1 MMAPILDHLDRLA
14 DEHPDKLLYSY
25 LDVNG
30 DPIESYTYAS
40 FLHRAQAIAG
50 HLRKEGHFAA
60 GDRIL
65 LAYPPGLEMICAFFG
80 CVRAGL
86 IPVPVYPPS
95 SRGFQSALYKMVHIA
110 KDCHAAGILT
120 NIDYQASLKTNLAR
134 SGVTASG
141 VDVDYISG
149 LPWIA
154 TEDFVDT
161 ISGQPPV
168 DPSKILFLQ
177 YTSGSTMEPKGV
189 IVTHENI
196 LNTCPLVIDHPAPVV
211 VSWLPQYHDMGLIGC
226 YLYPAL
232 KGGTTYGFAP
242 MDFIQRPILWFNAI
256 TTYHATAT
264 AAPNFAFDYC
274 LRAGRLSKESLEA
287 CDLSSLR
294 VLMCAAEPVKPDTY
308 TRFLEAFQSYG
319 LKSES
324 FYVAYGLAENTLAV
338 SLGGRNI
345 VSVNKH
351 VFALGKARMTTEVS
365 EIAGAT
371 QIVSCGTP
379 LPGLDVKI
387 VDPEGHFA
395 LKPERI
401 GEIWVAGSGK
411 CQGYWNNPELTLR
424 QFRAR
429 LVDDTPYDDGYLRT
443 GDMGFIHKGELY
455 VCGRIKDMIILR
467 GQNYYPQDI
476 EHVVEKSSSLIRHNC
491 VAAFQVQEDS
501 EPALAIVAEVKNPRA
516 LPEARKIAAAIRN
529 YLNVEVAV
537 ISLIAPRAIPRTSSG
552 KIMRHKTKQMWLQG
566 QFTVLS
572 DFSREKD
579 AGNSPSDCDMHSS
592 FAELKARYNLTG
604 LESYNLVE
612 AGLDSLDLVVF
623 MHELKELLKD
633 KGAELLARQVDIGVI
648 QRVSVA
654 ELFGLAE
661 QLERAPEEALVHLRH
676 SLAAFREEQC
686 AAEKQMMSND
696 RKLIFEPPAP
706 SPMPEIP
713 MLNRVLL
720 TGGTG
725 FIGPF
730 IMKSLLEQTQ
740 AKIYVLV
747 RSSDEKQGRQRL
759 RAAMDSMGPCG
770 AGMMEMF
777 EARVIPVCGDLGQPK
792 LGLMQDV
799 WDYLASEID
808 TVFHNGATVNYLLNY
823 DLMRNANVLGTNEVV
838 RLAFAGRLKEFN
850 YVSTTFVF
858 GWAVKSVLYETDLNE
873 NMELLDFGYSQSK
886 WVAEQVVVDAR
897 SRGLSARIFRP
908 ALVSPSVTGGGNNF
922 DIAVRLVAFMV
933 NHGIGVDTLNQVSF
947 VPADIAANNIVAI
960 STTPGTAN
968 KTYHVTRDDYS
979 NMTDITGLI
988 TKATGR
994 RFERFSLPAF
1004 VPELIRR
1011 CRKEDLL
1018 FPLLDFLVGSVD
1030 NISAMEF
1037 KRYDSSSYQMAR
1049 DASVWGK
1056 ADPSLEDTVNGILKF
1071 MYRKGII
1078 SVAAREVNAVS
1089 PICEREPNIETHRRG
1104 TDCGAHCLQCMADA
1118 GDPECI
1124 EEIPKIEASEQ
1135 RWDYRGVNKRN
1146 GLFYKSS

>member
-1 MMAPILDHLDRLA
+1 MTASILDHLDRLA
-14 DEHPDKLLYSY
+14 DEHPNKLLYSY

-30 DPIESYTYAS
+30 DPIETYTYAS
-40 FLHRAQAIAG
+40 FLRRTQAIAG
-50 HLRKEGHFAA
+50 HLRKDCRFAA
-60 GDRIL
+60 GDRLL

-95 SRGFQSALYKMVHIA
+95 SRGFQSALYKTVHIA
-110 KDCHAAGILT
+110 KDCQAAGILT
-120 NIDYQASLKTNLAR
+120 SRDYLASLKTNLAR
-134 SGVTASG
+134 RGVSASG
-141 VDVDYISG
+141 VDVDYISS

-161 ISGQPPV
+161 ISNQPPA
-168 DPSKILFLQ
+168 DPWKILFLQ

-189 IVTHENI
+189 MVTHENI
-196 LNTCPLVIDHPAPVV
+196 LNTYELVIDHPAPVV

-256 TTYHATAT
+256 TTYRATAA
-264 AAPNFAFDYC
+264 AAPNFAYDYC

-308 TRFLEAFQSYG
+308 TRFLEAFQPNG
-319 LKSES
+319 LKSDS

-345 VSVNKH
+345 VSVNKRAL
-351 VFALGKARMTTEVS
+351 ALGKARMTTEVS
-365 EIAGAT
+365 EIDCAT

-387 VDPEGHFA
+387 VDPEGNFP

-401 GEIWVAGSGK
+401 GEIWLAGSGK
-411 CQGYWNNPELTLR
+411 CQGYWNNPELTLK

-429 LVDDTPYDDGYLRT
+429 IVDDTPYDDGYLRT
-443 GDMGFIHKGELY
+443 GDLGFLHNGELY

-476 EHVVEKSSSLIRHNC
+476 ENVVEKSSSLIRHNC
-491 VAAFQVQEDS
+491 VAAFQIQEDS
-501 EPALAIVAEVKNPRA
+501 EPALAIVAEVKNPKA
-516 LPEARKIAAAIRN
+516 LPEARKIAAAVRS
-529 YLNVEVAV
+529 YLNVEVAM
-537 ISLIAPRAIPRTSSG
+537 ISFIAPRAIPRTSSG

-579 AGNSPSDCDMHSS
+579 AGKSHSDIHSS

-623 MHELKELLKD
+623 THELKELLKD

-648 QRVSVA
+648 QHVSVA

-686 AAEKQMMSND
+686 AAEKEMMSND

-706 SPMPEIP
+706 APVPEIP
-713 MLNRVLL
+713 VLNHVLL

-730 IMKSLLEQTQ
+730 LIKSLLEQTR

-747 RSSDEKQGRQRL
+747 RSSDEKQGMRRL

-770 AGMMEMF
+770 ARLMEMF
-777 EARVIPVCGDLGQPK
+777 EARVTPISGDLAQPK

-799 WDYLASEID
+799 WDFLASEID
-808 TVFHNGATVNYLLNY
+808 TVFHNGATVNYLFNY
-823 DLMRNANVLGTNEVV
+823 DLMRDANVLGTNEVV
-838 RLAFAGRLKEFN
+838 RLAFEGRPKEFN

-897 SRGLSARIFRP
+897 SRGLTARIFRP

-947 VPADIAANNIVAI
+947 VPADIVANNIVAI

-968 KTYHVTRDDYS
+968 KTYHVVRDDYS
-979 NMTDITGLI
+979 NMMDITGLI

-994 RFERFSLPAF
+994 QFDKFSLPDF

-1056 ADPSLEDTVNGILKF
+1056 PDPSLEDTVNGILKF

-1078 SVAAREVNAVS
+1078 SVAAREAGAVS
-1089 PICEREPNIETHRRG
+1089 PICEPKLAIATHRRG
-1104 TDCGAHCLQCMADA
+1104 IDCSAECLQCMAA
-1118 GDPECI
+1118 VGDPECI

-1135 RWDYRGVNKRN
+1135 
-1146 GLFYKSS
+1146 L

>member
-1 MMAPILDHLDRLA
+1 MTASILDNLDRLA
-14 DEHPDKLLYSY
+14 DEHPNKLLYSY

-30 DPIESYTYAS
+30 DPIETYTYAS

-50 HLRKEGHFAA
+50 HLRKDCRFAA
-60 GDRIL
+60 GDRLL

-95 SRGFQSALYKMVHIA
+95 SRGFQSALYKTVHIA
-110 KDCHAAGILT
+110 KDCQAAGILT
-120 NIDYQASLKTNLAR
+120 SRDYHASLKTNLAR
-134 SGVTASG
+134 RGVSASG
-141 VDVDYISG
+141 VDIDYISG
-149 LPWIA
+149 LPWIV

-161 ISGQPPV
+161 VSHQPPA

-189 IVTHENI
+189 IVSHENI
-196 LNTCPLVIDHPAPVV
+196 LNTYELVIDHPAPVV

-256 TTYHATAT
+256 TTYRATAA
-264 AAPNFAFDYC
+264 AAPNFAYDYC
-274 LRAGRLSKESLEA
+274 LRAGRLSKENLEA

-308 TRFLEAFQSYG
+308 TRFLEAFQPYG

-324 FYVAYGLAENTLAV
+324 FYVAFGLAENTLAV

-345 VSVNKH
+345 VSINKRAL
-351 VFALGKARMTTEVS
+351 ALGKARMTTEVS
-365 EIAGAT
+365 EIGGAT

-387 VDPEGHFA
+387 VDPEGHFP

-411 CQGYWNNPELTLR
+411 CQGYWNNPELTLK

-429 LVDDTPYDDGYLRT
+429 LADDTPYDDGYLRT
-443 GDMGFIHKGELY
+443 GDIGFIHNGELY

-476 EHVVEKSSSLIRHNC
+476 ENVVEKSSSLIRHNC
-491 VAAFQVQEDS
+491 VAAFQVHEDS
-501 EPALAIVAEVKNPRA
+501 EPALAIVAEVKNPRS
-516 LPEARKIAAAIRN
+516 LPEARKIAAAVRN
-529 YLNVEVAV
+529 YLNVEVAM
-537 ISLIAPRAIPRTSSG
+537 ISFIAPRAIPRTSSG

-579 AGNSPSDCDMHSS
+579 AGKSHSDLHSS

-604 LESYNLVE
+604 QESYNLVE

-654 ELFGLAE
+654 DLFGLAE
-661 QLERAPEEALVHLRH
+661 QLERAPDEALVHLRN

-696 RKLIFEPPAP
+696 RKLIFEPLVP
-706 SPMPEIP
+706 SPMPKIP
-713 MLNRVLL
+713 VLNHVLL

-730 IMKSLLEQTQ
+730 LIKSLLEQTR
-740 AKIYVLV
+740 AKIYILV

-759 RAAMDSMGPCG
+759 RAAMESMGPCG
-770 AGMMEMF
+770 AGLMEMF
-777 EARVIPVCGDLGQPK
+777 EARVFPISGDLAQPK

-799 WDYLASEID
+799 WDFLASEID
-808 TVFHNGATVNYLLNY
+808 TVFHNGATVNYLFNY
-823 DLMRNANVLGTNEVV
+823 DLMRDANVLGTNEVV
-838 RLAFAGRLKEFN
+838 RLAFEGRPKEFN

-897 SRGLSARIFRP
+897 NRGLSARIFRP
-908 ALVSPSVTGGGNNF
+908 ALVSPSVMGGGNNF

-947 VPADIAANNIVAI
+947 VPADIVANNIVAI

-968 KTYHVTRDDYS
+968 KTYHVVRDDYS

-994 RFERFSLPAF
+994 QFESFSLPDF

-1037 KRYDSSSYQMAR
+1037 KRYDSASYQMAR
-1049 DASVWGK
+1049 DASSWGK
-1056 ADPSLEDTVNGILKF
+1056 PDPSLEDTVNGILKF

-1078 SVAAREVNAVS
+1078 SVAAREVNAVP
-1089 PICEREPNIETHRRG
+1089 PICAPELTIETHRRG
-1104 TDCGAHCLQCMADA
+1104 LDCGTDCLQCMAAA

-1124 EEIPKIEASEQ
+1124 EELPKVEASEQ
-1135 RWDYRGVNKRN
+1135 
-1146 GLFYKSS
+1146 L

>member
-1 MMAPILDHLDRLA
+1 MTASILGHLDRLA
-14 DEHPDKLLYSY
+14 EEHPEKLVYSY

-50 HLRKEGHFAA
+50 HLLKEGRFAA
-60 GDRIL
+60 GDRLL

-86 IPVPVYPPS
+86 VPVPVYPPS

-110 KDCHAAGILT
+110 KDCQAAAVLT
-120 NIDYQASLKTNLAR
+120 SRDYHASLKTNLAR
-134 SGVTASG
+134 SGVSASG
-141 VDVDYISG
+141 VDVDYVSG
-149 LPWIA
+149 LPWIP

-161 ISGQPPV
+161 TSDGPAAE
-168 DPSKILFLQ
+168 PSKILFLQ

-196 LNTCPLVIDHPAPVV
+196 LNTYALVIDHPEPVV

-226 YLYPAL
+226 YLYPAMR
-232 KGGTTYGFAP
+232 GGTTYGFAP
-242 MDFIQRPILWFNAI
+242 MDFIQRPILWFDAI
-256 TTYHATAT
+256 TTYRATAT
-264 AAPNFAFDYC
+264 AAPNFAYDYC
-274 LRAGRLSKESLEA
+274 LRAGRLSKESLAA
-287 CDLSSLR
+287 CDLNSLR
-294 VLMCAAEPVKPDTY
+294 LMMCAAEPVKPDTF
-308 TRFLEAFQSYG
+308 TRFLEAFESYG

-324 FYVAYGLAENTLAV
+324 FFVAYGLAENTLAV

-345 VSVNKH
+345 VAINKRAL
-351 VFALGKARMTTEVS
+351 ALGKARMISEVS
-365 EIAGAT
+365 EIDAAT
-371 QIVSCGTP
+371 QIVSCGVP
-379 LPGLDVKI
+379 LSGLDVKI

-395 LKPERI
+395 LEPGRI

-411 CQGYWNNPELTLR
+411 CQGYWNNPELTLK

-443 GDMGFIHKGELY
+443 GDIGFFHEGELY

-467 GQNYYPQDI
+467 GQNYYPHDI
-476 EHVVEKSSSLIRHNC
+476 ENVVEKSSTLIRHNC
-491 VAAFQVQEDS
+491 VAAFQIQEDS
-501 EPALAIVAEVKNPRA
+501 EPALAIVAEVKNPKS
-516 LPEARKIAAAIRN
+516 LPEARKIAAAVRN
-529 YLNVEVAV
+529 YLNMEVAV

-552 KIMRHKTKQMWLQG
+552 KIMRHKTKQMWLQS

-579 AGNSPSDCDMHSS
+579 AGSCLADSDIHSS

-604 LESYNLVE
+604 QESYNLVE

-623 MHELKELLKD
+623 THELKELLKD
-633 KGAELLARQVDIGVI
+633 KGAEMLARQVDIGVI

-661 QLERAPEEALVHLRH
+661 MLERAPEEALEHLRH
-676 SLAAFREEQC
+676 SLAAFREEQS
-686 AAEKQMMSND
+686 AAEKEMMTKD
-696 RKLIFEPPAP
+696 RKLIFEPPLP
-706 SPMPEIP
+706 SPLPAIP
-713 MLNRVLL
+713 VLDQVLL

-730 IMKSLLEQTQ
+730 LMKSLLEQTR
-740 AKIYVLV
+740 AKIHVLV
-747 RSSDEKQGRQRL
+747 RASDEKQGRQRL
-759 RAAMDSMGPCG
+759 RAAMDSMGPCD
-770 AGMMEMF
+770 AELMEMF
-777 EARVIPVCGDLGQPK
+777 EDRVIPVCGDLGQPM
-792 LGLMQDV
+792 LGLTQDV
-799 WDYLASEID
+799 WDVLANQID
-808 TVFHNGATVNYLLNY
+808 TIFHNGATVNYLFNY
-823 DLMRNANVLGTNEVV
+823 DLMRDANVLGTNEIV
-838 RLAFAGRLKEFN
+838 RMAFEGRPKEFN

-858 GWAVKSVLYETDLNE
+858 GWAVKSVLYETDHNE
-873 NMELLDFGYSQSK
+873 DMELLDFGYSQSK
-886 WVAEQVVVDAR
+886 WVAEQVVFDAR
-897 SRGLSARIFRP
+897 SRGLSARVFRP

-947 VPADIAANNIVAI
+947 VPADIVANNIVAI
-960 STTPGTAN
+960 SSTPGTAN
-968 KTYHVTRDDYS
+968 KTYHVVRDDYS
-979 NMTDITGLI
+979 NMMDITGLI
-988 TKATGR
+988 TQSTGR
-994 RFERFSLPAF
+994 QFEAFSLPDF

-1037 KRYDSSSYQMAR
+1037 KRYENSSYQTAR

-1056 ADPSLEDTVNGILKF
+1056 PDPSLEDTVNGILKF
-1071 MYRKGII
+1071 MHRKGII
-1078 SVAAREVNAVS
+1078 SVAPREGNAALPS
-1089 PICEREPNIETHRRG
+1089 EPLLER
-1104 TDCGAHCLQCMADA
+1104 ADA
-1118 GDPECI
+1118 LSVT
-1124 EEIPKIEASEQ
+1124 AS
-1135 RWDYRGVNKRN
+1135 
-1146 GLFYKSS
+1146 

>member
-1 MMAPILDHLDRLA
+1 LMMASILDQLDRLA

-25 LDVNG
+25 LDING

-50 HLRKEGHFAA
+50 HLRKGDRFGA
-60 GDRIL
+60 GDRLL
-65 LAYPPGLEMICAFFG
+65 LAYSPGLEMICAFFG

-110 KDCHAAGILT
+110 KDCQAAGILT
-120 NIDYQASLKTNLAR
+120 SRDCQASLKTNLAR
-134 SGVTASG
+134 SGVSASG

-149 LPWIA
+149 LPWIV

-161 ISGQPPV
+161 ISGRPPV

-196 LNTCPLVIDHPAPVV
+196 LTTYPLVIDHPAPVV

-232 KGGTTYGFAP
+232 KGGATYGFAP
-242 MDFIQRPILWFNAI
+242 MDFIQRPILWFDAI

-264 AAPNFAFDYC
+264 AAPNFGYDYC

-308 TRFLEAFQSYG
+308 TRFLEAFQPHG

-345 VSVNKH
+345 VSVNKRAL
-351 VFALGKARMTTEVS
+351 ALGEARMTTEVS
-365 EIAGAT
+365 EIGSAT

-379 LPGLDVKI
+379 LPGLDLKI

-411 CQGYWNNPELTLR
+411 CPGYWNNPELTLK

-443 GDMGFIHKGELY
+443 GDMGFLHNGELY

-491 VAAFQVQEDS
+491 VAAFQVQEES
-501 EPALAIVAEVKNPRA
+501 EPALAIVAEVKNPKA
-516 LPEARKIAAAIRN
+516 PPEARKIAAAVRN
-529 YLNVEVAV
+529 YLNVEVAKMC
-537 ISLIAPRAIPRTSSG
+537 LIAPRAIPRTSSG

-566 QFTVLS
+566 QFTILS

-579 AGNSPSDCDMHSS
+579 AGSCVSDSDMHST

-604 LESYNLVE
+604 AESYNLIE

-623 MHELKELLKD
+623 MHELKELLKEQ
-633 KGAELLARQVDIGVI
+633 GAEMLARQVDIGVI

-661 QLERAPEEALVHLRH
+661 QLQSAPEEALVHLHH
-676 SLAAFREEQC
+676 SFAAFREEQC
-686 AAEKQMMSND
+686 AAEKTMMNND
-696 RKLIFEPPAP
+696 RQLIFEPSVP
-706 SPMPEIP
+706 SPMAEIP
-713 MLNRVLL
+713 ALNQVLL

-730 IMKSLLEQTQ
+730 LIKSLLEQTR

-747 RSSDEKQGRQRL
+747 RSSDEKQGKQRL
-759 RAAMDSMGPCG
+759 KAAMESMGPCA
-770 AGMMEMF
+770 AGLMEMF
-777 EARVIPVCGDLGQPK
+777 DTRVTPICGDLGQSK
-792 LGLMQDV
+792 LGLMQET
-799 WDYLASEID
+799 WDFLASEID
-808 TVFHNGATVNYLLNY
+808 TVFHNGATVNYLFNY
-823 DLMRNANVLGTNEVV
+823 DLMRDANVLGTNEVV
-838 RLAFAGRLKEFN
+838 RLAFEGRCKEFN

-886 WVAEQVVVDAR
+886 WVAEQLVVDAR
-897 SRGLSARIFRP
+897 SRGLSTRIFRP
-908 ALVSPSVTGGGNNF
+908 ALVSPSITGGGNNF
-922 DIAVRLVAFMV
+922 DIAIRLVAFMV

-947 VPADIAANNIVAI
+947 VPADIVANNIVAI
-960 STTPGTAN
+960 STTPGTSN
-968 KTYHVTRDDYS
+968 KTYHVVRDDYS
-979 NMTDITGLI
+979 NMTDITRLI

-994 RFERFSLPAF
+994 QFESFSLPEF

-1037 KRYDSSSYQMAR
+1037 KRYDNSSYQMAR

-1056 ADPSLEDTVNGILKF
+1056 GDPSLEETVNGILKF

-1078 SVAAREVNAVS
+1078 SVAARETSAMS
-1089 PICEREPNIETHRRG
+1089 PIHAHERNKEIHRRSM
-1104 TDCGAHCLQCMADA
+1104 DCGPECLQCLAA
-1118 GDPECI
+1118 AADPECV
-1124 EEIPKIEASEQ
+1124 EVTRKIEAS
-1135 RWDYRGVNKRN
+1135 
-1146 GLFYKSS
+1146 